1 MTLDWK
7 NCPAVESVPDRLSGA
22 WVFHGTRIP
31 VSALFDNLEDG
42 LTVQEIVALYE
53 GLTKQHIEGVLEFV
67 SGSLVA
73 EANVHYAI
81 QAAEALLPGRPAPD
95 GKNDPRWQAI
105 MKIEDFVESE
115 PEAIWPFV
123 LKWGSLPDEEDLSAA
138 IATLLVERLL
148 QFHFDLIFPRVRA
161 AAQSNVW
168 FARTFAKSWK
178 LGQAEEA
185 ARAEQYDKLLSE
197 IRHPREK

>member
-7 NCPAVESVPDRLSGA
+7 NCAAVESVPDRLSGA

-31 VSALFDNLEDG
+31 VTVLFDNLEDG
-42 LTVQEIVALYE
+42 LTVQDIVALYP
-53 GLTKQHIEGVLEFV
+53 GLTMGHIEGVLEVV
-67 SGSLVA
+67 SCSLVA

-81 QAAEALLPGRPAPD
+81 QAAEALLPGRPSPD
-95 GKNDPRWQAI
+95 GEKDPRWQAI

-115 PEAIWPFV
+115 AEAIWPFV

-138 IATLLVERLL
+138 IATLLLERLL
-148 QFHFDLIFPRVRA
+148 QFHFDLIFPRVEA
-161 AAQSNVW
+161 AARSNVW
-168 FARTFAKSWK
+168 FAKTFAKSWK

-197 IRHPREK
+197 IRHAREQ